1 MLFLNIYR
9 YRQLFAYNI
18 SHPQFVP
25 THYLNI
31 WTFKAMQTTTK
42 NAVPSDRAN
51 SSAISF
57 FFNVFAFL
65 AVSLFSDS
73 GDV

>member
-1 MLFLNIYR
+1 
-9 YRQLFAYNI
+9 
-18 SHPQFVP
+18 
-25 THYLNI
+25 
-31 WTFKAMQTTTK
+31 MQTTTK